1 VNITPSLS
9 RRLLAIWLIILACW
23 LAVMAPGTARADAV
37 PATVA
42 TRISEARLAGE
53 GELRWLGLKVYAAQL
68 WSGPAGVKTDRLSGQ
83 PMALEL
89 RYFTSL
95 KGSTIAESS
104 ASEIARLGFGD
115 AAQRDRWSAQ
125 MAAVFPNVSRGDRLV
140 GMIEP
145 GRGTRF
151 FHNDKPIGMIE
162 GDEFAQ
168 AFFSIWLDERTQAP
182 SLRESVL
189 RRSATLAGGSR

>member
-1 VNITPSLS
+1 MKPA
-9 RRLLAIWLIILACW
+9 RLQLADALIGLACSVG
-23 LAVMAPGTARADAV
+23 VMAPGLTRADAV
-37 PATVA
+37 PPTIA
-42 TRISEARLAGE
+42 TRIGEARLAGE

-68 WSGPAGVKTDRLSGQ
+68 WSGPSGVRADRLSSQ

-95 KGSTIAESS
+95 KGVTIAESS
-104 ASEIARLGFGD
+104 TREITRLGFGD
-115 AAQRDRWSAQ
+115 TAQRERWSSQ
-125 MAAVFPNVSRGDRLV
+125 MTALFPDVARGDRLV
-140 GMIEP
+140 GLVEP

-151 FHNDKPIGMIE
+151 FHNDKPIGIIE
-162 GDEFAQ
+162 GNEFAQ

-189 RRSATLAGGSR
+189 RRSATVAGASR

>member
-1 VNITPSLS
+1 MNVTLSLS
-9 RRLLAIWLIILACW
+9 RRPLAVWLISLACW
-23 LAVMAPGTARADAV
+23 LAVIAPGTARADAV
-37 PATVA
+37 PATIA
-42 TRISEARLAGE
+42 TRIHDARLAGE
-53 GELRWLGLKVYAAQL
+53 GELRWLGLRVYAAQL

-83 PMALEL
+83 PIALEL

-115 AAQRDRWSAQ
+115 AAQRERWSAQ
-125 MAAVFPNVSRGDRLV
+125 MAAVFPNVLRGDRLV
-140 GMIEP
+140 GMVEP

-151 FHNDKPIGMIE
+151 FHNDKPIGLIE
-162 GDEFAQ
+162 GNEFAQ

-189 RRSATLAGGSR
+189 RRSATLAGGTR

>member
-1 VNITPSLS
+1 MTTPLS
-9 RRLLAIWLIILACW
+9 RRPLAACLIGLACW
-23 LAVMAPGTARADAV
+23 LAVVAPGTARADAA
-37 PATVA
+37 PATIA
-42 TRISEARLAGE
+42 TRIGEARLAGE

-104 ASEIARLGFGD
+104 AREIARLGFGD
-115 AAQRDRWSAQ
+115 AAQRERWSSQ
-125 MAAVFPNVSRGDRLV
+125 MAALFPDVARGDRLV
-140 GMIEP
+140 GMVEP

-151 FHNDKPIGMIE
+151 YYNDKPIGMIE
-162 GDEFAQ
+162 GNDFVQ

-189 RRSATLAGGSR
+189 RRSATLAGGTR

>member
-1 VNITPSLS
+1 MV
-9 RRLLAIWLIILACW
+9 
-23 LAVMAPGTARADAV
+23 PGLARADAV
-37 PATVA
+37 PPAIA
-42 TRISEARLAGE
+42 TRIGEARLAGE

-68 WSGPAGVKTDRLSGQ
+68 WSGPSGVRADRLSSQ

-95 KGSTIAESS
+95 KGATIAESS
-104 ASEIARLGFGD
+104 TREITRLGFGD
-115 AAQRDRWSAQ
+115 AGQRERWSSQ
-125 MAAVFPNVSRGDRLV
+125 MTALFPDVARGDRLV
-140 GMIEP
+140 GLVEP

-162 GDEFAQ
+162 GNEFAQ

-189 RRSATLAGGSR
+189 RRSATVAGASR

>member
-1 VNITPSLS
+1 MKLTTSSP
-9 RRLLAIWLIILACW
+9 RAPFAAWLIGLACW
-23 LAVMAPGTARADAV
+23 LAVLAPGTTRADAV
-37 PATVA
+37 PATIA
-42 TRISEARLAGE
+42 TRIGEAQLAGE

-104 ASEIARLGFGD
+104 ASEITRLGFGD
-115 AAQRDRWSAQ
+115 AAQRERWSAQ

-140 GMIEP
+140 GMVEP
-145 GRGTRF
+145 GRGVRF

-162 GDEFAQ
+162 GNEFVQ

-189 RRSATLAGGSR
+189 RRSATLAGGAR